1 MLRSFRNK
9 LAECA
14 NVYDEVRYRLVLRM
28 CLMFSGLIGL
38 VSILNLSNPKYNGVP
53 DVVVVVICIICYF
66 LLRKTRNYILVGRI
80 AAFSSLAVINVTLF
94 TVDALH
100 YTTPLWMV
108 IHVLFTFIVLQ
119 KICGIISL
127 VINFLSLST
136 YMLLLFPHNVNNRPQ
151 LDQTDSWMFI
161 MEFAVIAVALG
172 YMLYIFISA
181 IQLTEHHM
189 VRVNDTL
196 NDQNG
201 VITKQKAEMEVML
214 KEIHHRVKNNLQ
226 IISSL
231 LRLQAENVKKEDR
244 SVYYEA
250 VNRVSAMAIIHEKM
264 YQAPTLT
271 EFDLKQYVQSLIS
284 SLFESYTVAMN
295 IKTLVN
301 VNIDKMSTKSLVPV
315 AMLLNEL
322 VSNSIKHAFQDQE
335 TPEIK
340 IFIADLGPDQFMIE
354 YSDNGSWVE
363 SQADSFGMEI
373 IEAMTQQLD
382 GHNTRIS
389 NDTGTFYIFQ
399 LKNLS

>member
-1 MLRSFRNK
+1 MLKSFRIR
-9 LAECA
+9 LEECA

-28 CLMFSGLIGL
+28 CLLFSALIGL
-38 VSILNLSNPKYNGVP
+38 VGILNLSNPRYNGVP
-53 DVVVVVICIICYF
+53 DIIVVVICLGCYV

-80 AAFSSLAVINVTLF
+80 AGLSSLAVINITLF
-94 TVDALH
+94 SVDALH

-127 VINFLSLST
+127 IINFLSLST
-136 YMLLLFPHNVNNRPQ
+136 YLVLLFPHNVNNRPVMS
-151 LDQTDSWMFI
+151 QTDSWMFI

-172 YMLYIFISA
+172 YMLYVFISA
-181 IQLTEHHM
+181 IQLTERHM
-189 VRVNDTL
+189 LKVNDTL

-231 LRLQAENVKKEDR
+231 LRLQADNVKKEDR

-295 IKTLVN
+295 IKTVVN
-301 VNIDKMSTKSLVPV
+301 VSIDKMSTKSLVPV

-322 VSNSIKHAFQDQE
+322 VSNSIKHAFANQE
-335 TPEIK
+335 NPEIK
-340 IFIADLGPDQFMIE
+340 IYIADLAPDQFMIE
-354 YSDNGSWVE
+354 YNDNGSWIE
-363 SQADSFGMEI
+363 SEADSFGMEI

-382 GHNTRIS
+382 GHNTRVS
-389 NDTGTFYIFQ
+389 NADGTYYIFQ
-399 LKNLS
+399 LKNLP